1 MDAVA
6 AIVAAIRDVDGISQA
21 IAAAIEQQGAATTE
35 IARNVTQTS
44 DAAQEVSARIATVS
58 DEAAATGLRAGE
70 VRAVSEEMTEA
81 IEQLRHA
88 LVRTVRTAT
97 REVDRRAS
105 PRHPIDE
112 KAVIT
117 LADGVADIHL
127 EDCSEGGAT
136 IALNGA
142 TVTAGLRLTLS
153 SPSLGSDLAAEVV
166 AVDGDRAHLHFI
178 LDAAAAEAFRARVAR
193 LAA

>member
-1 MDAVA
+1 
-6 AIVAAIRDVDGISQA
+6 VDGISQA
-21 IAAAIEQQGAATTE
+21 IAAAIEQQGAATLE

-44 DAAQEVSARIATVS
+44 DAAQEVSMRIATVS
-58 DEAAATGLRAGE
+58 DEAAATGRRAGE
-70 VRAVSEEMTEA
+70 VRSVSEEMTEA
-81 IEQLRHA
+81 IAQLRHA

-97 REVDRRAS
+97 REVDRRAG
-105 PRHPIDE
+105 PRHPVDE
-112 KAVIT
+112 NAIIT
-117 LADGVADIHL
+117 LAAGVADIHL

-136 IALNGA
+136 ITLNGA
-142 TVTAGLRLTLS
+142 TVAVGQRLSLS

-178 LDAAAAEAFRARVAR
+178 LDEKAAETFRARVAQ